1 MQSMKSIHSI
11 AETMGGLVVTGVL
24 PGSPSERA
32 GVRYG
37 DILLRYNGMPT
48 PDFRAYVE
56 AKSQEA
62 DGFRVTIFRDGR
74 ELDLTLEAVDSSAP
88 SPIRLAAALDHLA
101 NARLFGRAS

>member
-1 MQSMKSIHSI
+1 MQSMKTMQSI
-11 AETMGGLVVTGVL
+11 AEALGGLVVTGIL

-48 PDFRAYVE
+48 PDFQAYVE
-56 AKSQEA
+56 AKSHEA

-74 ELDLTLEAVDSSAP
+74 EMDLTLESVDSTP
-88 SPIRLAAALDHLA
+88 PTPTRLLEALDHLA
-101 NARLFGRAS
+101 RARLFGGVS